1 MTKDEK
7 HKRTRKLLKNY
18 RLIRSACELQQG
30 QRAAEAEAY
39 SESLLWF
46 NRLML
51 GKDPDRIIQEVKNT
65 SDRTASLLA
74 VIDHAIDECRA
85 GAAGSLSSW
94 RQFDALYS
102 VYFQESPG
110 SIPDLCGKWQ
120 CGKTTLYRDLQQAED
135 SIALFLFPEE

>member
-30 QRAAEAEAY
+30 ERVAEAEAY
-39 SESLLWF
+39 YESLLWF

-51 GKDPDRIIQEVKNT
+51 GKDPDRIIQEVQNT

-74 VIDHAIDECRA
+74 VIDHAIDGYRA
-85 GAAGSLSSW
+85 AAAGSLKLW
-94 RQFDALYS
+94 RKFDALYS
-102 VYFQESPG
+102 VYLSESPG
-110 SIPDLCGKWQ
+110 SVPDLCGKWQ
-120 CGKTTLYRDLQQAED
+120 CGKTTLYRDLQQAEG
-135 SIALFLFPEE
+135 SMALFLFPE